1 MSTGS
6 EETADIVEACETP
19 SAGTPVLKQ
28 TPAQHARAVLVG
40 TLLALVSAVFY
51 TLTNMCLRAAAHC
64 DIYWVSCLKAVPT
77 LIVAAAF
84 VSRRFLLGAPTYPG
98 RSIVGKLFLTGLIAH
113 IGGNVAFQYGLG
125 IVGLA
130 AAVPLTFS
138 TIIVGGALL
147 GRLFLRESISYRSA
161 VAMGM
166 LCASIALLG
175 WHTELA
181 RPGASAATFDAW
193 TTALAVV
200 VTCVSGLAYSILGV
214 VIRRMVT
221 GAIDSSFVLLV
232 ISISGVLS
240 LGLTSLYRLG
250 PAGIAATS
258 FEDWNTMIWAGVFN
272 AGGFFLLTKALH
284 LVPVAYVNVVNASQT
299 AMAALAG
306 ILYFDESS
314 TSVLI
319 VGVVLMLVGILLIER
334 PRHQP

>member
-6 EETADIVEACETP
+6 EEAADIVEACDTP
-19 SAGTPVLKQ
+19 RAGTSQVKQ
-28 TPAQHARAVLVG
+28 TPAQHSRAVLVG

-51 TLTNMCLRAAAHC
+51 TLTNMCLRAAANC
-64 DIYWVSCLKAVPT
+64 DIYWVSCIKAAPT
-77 LIVAAAF
+77 FVIAAAL
-84 VSRRFLLGAPTYPG
+84 VASRVRRGAPTYP
-98 RSIVGKLFLTGLIAH
+98 SHTIVAKLFLTGLVAH

-125 IVGLA
+125 VVGLA

-138 TIIVGGALL
+138 TIIVGGAVL
-147 GRLFLRESISYRSA
+147 GRVFLHESITYRSA
-161 VAMGM
+161 AAMGL

-181 RPGASAATFDAW
+181 RPTESAARFDAW
-193 TTALAVV
+193 TTALAVG
-200 VTCVSGLAYSILGV
+200 VTCASGLAYSILGV

-221 GAIDSSFVLLV
+221 GAIDSSFVLLI

-250 PAGIAATS
+250 PAGIAATGA
-258 FEDWNTMIWAGVFN
+258 EDWTWMIWAGVFN

-284 LVPVAYVNVVNASQT
+284 LIPVAYVNVVNASQT
-299 AMAALAG
+299 AMAAVAG
-306 ILYFDESS
+306 VLYFREL
-314 TSVLI
+314 TTAALAA
-319 VGVVLMLVGILLIER
+319 GVALMLVGILLMER